1 MWTKEKPLKALKF
14 LKKVNNCQKKDGKKQ
29 KEEPNQ
35 AANTVAKPR
44 QDSLAND
51 NIEGSPALSSVFE
64 TEARAGNVRQSVG
77 QSVRGRW
84 SAVEALLQ
92 HFDQLVAHVGCLVVD
107 GIAARKVQPDLG
119 DEPVAPSE

>member
-1 MWTKEKPLKALKF
+1 MTDCLCGLPSSSLLSAAPFF
-14 LKKVNNCQKKDGKKQ
+14 LFFVNIICISGKS
-29 KEEPNQ
+29 PFF
-35 AANTVAKPR
+35 
-44 QDSLAND
+44 